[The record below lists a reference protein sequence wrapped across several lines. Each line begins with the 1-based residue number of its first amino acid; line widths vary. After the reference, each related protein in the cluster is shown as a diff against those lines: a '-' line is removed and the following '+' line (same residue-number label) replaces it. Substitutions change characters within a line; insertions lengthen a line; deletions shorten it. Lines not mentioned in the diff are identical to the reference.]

1 MLRSIIDSEK
11 LIEEVKKRPALYDGR
26 AHGNNDANARKAYW
40 EEITKDVFHEVWD
53 TSSSNEKEALVKEVQ
68 VKWKSLRDAYNRV
81 KKQEKDDQMKGVV
94 KNRKKYIFYDQ
105 LSFLETINKR
115 TCSPNAIFLQDHE
128 ERNDDSM
135 DNTYFSSETSNLFKA
150 DQEMYEPNTSTV
162 VKPLEDTVSEQRET
176 EDRLS
181 SILKEL
187 VKIQK
192 EDRADDRMG
201 NKKFLLSLL
210 PFMEKLP
217 DDVNLEV
224 RLQLMSILQTYSS
237 GESFMKT

>member
-115 TCSPNAIFLQDHE
+115 TCSPNDIFL
-128 ERNDDSM
+128 
-135 DNTYFSSETSNLFKA
+135 K
-150 DQEMYEPNTSTV
+150 
-162 VKPLEDTVSEQRET
+162 
-176 EDRLS
+176 
-181 SILKEL
+181 
-187 VKIQK
+187 
-192 EDRADDRMG
+192 
-201 NKKFLLSLL
+201 
-210 PFMEKLP
+210 
-217 DDVNLEV
+217 
-224 RLQLMSILQTYSS
+224 
-237 GESFMKT
+237 

>member
-1 MLRSIIDSEK
+1 MLIS
-11 LIEEVKKRPALYDGR
+11 
-26 AHGNNDANARKAYW
+26 
-40 EEITKDVFHEVWD
+40 
-53 TSSSNEKEALVKEVQ
+53 VKEVQ

>member
-1 MLRSIIDSEK
+1 
-11 LIEEVKKRPALYDGR
+11 
-26 AHGNNDANARKAYW
+26 
-40 EEITKDVFHEVWD
+40 
-53 TSSSNEKEALVKEVQ
+53 
-68 VKWKSLRDAYNRV
+68 
-81 KKQEKDDQMKGVV
+81 
-94 KNRKKYIFYDQ
+94 
-105 LSFLETINKR
+105 
-115 TCSPNAIFLQDHE
+115 
-128 ERNDDSM
+128 M